1 MNKKIK
7 YGIIC
12 VVGIG
17 ILLSMCFVCKKY
29 EEKRQI
35 ESMKKEE
42 QQAVEAANIAEQYVK
57 KYANSLQNSMAIAP
71 LTDLKVEYQEVT
83 WGEYQYGELS
93 DDEETDPYDTA
104 DYHYYYKLSYA
115 CDSIDQIFAQMTQ
128 NGDYSGYI
136 DLMNKVRMA
145 RIEVEEEYKTWEPY
159 EEEING
165 KIIQVDVEGE
175 YSSNDVMLK
184 KADGQQYFIA
194 QNEHG
199 CWIYVNDE
207 LMHEERNFVP
217 DKTPKKPSSGSTSSH
232 YPSDP
237 YDVEDYNDPD
247 DFAEEWAEEF
257 GDGNYDDGYDDAY
270 DYWESERN

>member
-1 MNKKIK
+1 
-7 YGIIC
+7 
-12 VVGIG
+12 
-17 ILLSMCFVCKKY
+17 
-29 EEKRQI
+29 
-35 ESMKKEE
+35 
-42 QQAVEAANIAEQYVK
+42 
-57 KYANSLQNSMAIAP
+57 
-71 LTDLKVEYQEVT
+71 
-83 WGEYQYGELS
+83 
-93 DDEETDPYDTA
+93 
-104 DYHYYYKLSYA
+104 
-115 CDSIDQIFAQMTQ
+115 
-128 NGDYSGYI
+128 
-136 DLMNKVRMA
+136 MA
-145 RIEVEEEYKTWEPY
+145 RIEVEDDYKTWKPY

-194 QNEHG
+194 QNEYG

-207 LMHEERNFVP
+207 LMHEERNFVL

-232 YPSDP
+232 Y
-237 YDVEDYNDPD
+237 DPD

>member
-1 MNKKIK
+1 MCFCTTGIYVESEVKIRGKGHFYKKKIK

-17 ILLSMCFVCKKY
+17 ILLSMCFGCKKY
-29 EEKRQI
+29 DEKRQI

-104 DYHYYYKLSYA
+104 DYHYYYKLSYV

-128 NGDYSGYI
+128 SGDYSGYI
-136 DLMNKVRMA
+136 DLMNKIRMA
-145 RIEVEEEYKTWEPY
+145 RIEVEDEYKTWEPY

-165 KIIQVDVEGE
+165 KIIQTEIIIGTGWKETTYSLFYE
-175 YSSNDVMLK
+175 YL
-184 KADGQQYFIA
+184 
-194 QNEHG
+194 
-199 CWIYVNDE
+199 
-207 LMHEERNFVP
+207 L
-217 DKTPKKPSSGSTSSH
+217 
-232 YPSDP
+232 
-237 YDVEDYNDPD
+237 
-247 DFAEEWAEEF
+247 
-257 GDGNYDDGYDDAY
+257 
-270 DYWESERN
+270 